1 MAKRQIYI
9 RRKISMYGRSSSI
22 KLDVASSTGFINH
35 FSNIRCLDAIDEQ
48 SVFKVFHVEPEK
60 LQLETLKFQ
69 KAANFCFNKNG
80 ALCASMDSSLT
91 YLISSKTIEEAL
103 TYIGEKFQNMVG
115 LQKYNRT

>member
-60 LQLETLKFQ
+60 LQLETL
-69 KAANFCFNKNG
+69 NFKKRRTF
-80 ALCASMDSSLT
+80 AL
-91 YLISSKTIEEAL
+91 IR
-103 TYIGEKFQNMVG
+103 MVHFVPAWIPH
-115 LQKYNRT
+115 LPIQYRVKKLRKR